1 MKDLELLLKNIKNKA
16 LLPVYFLHG
25 EESYYIDIAVKSLEN
40 DVLTEDEKSFGQ
52 TVLYGK
58 DTSIPEIISLA
69 QQFPMFGELNL
80 IIVKEAQDLK
90 LGEDELKSLEFY
102 VENPVPTTVLVFAHK
117 HKKLDS
123 RKKITKILT
132 KNNWIFLSEPVKDYQ
147 LAKWIADECKANQ
160 IKTAPNISHLL
171 ADYLGND
178 LSRIANEL
186 GKLKMVMKEGQEL
199 DEKLV
204 ETHIGISKDF
214 NVFELQKA
222 LGNKN
227 QAAALRIAFF
237 MGKSPKTNP
246 FPMII
251 GNLYNY
257 FSNIIIYHTMHGQ
270 SPQVMAAAM
279 NVNPYFIKDFAESAR
294 FYPLKHATRIIS
306 LLREADLK
314 NKGLGANQ
322 IDDAELL
329 RELTYKILNV
339 DRLKV
344 SV

>member
-1 MKDLELLLKNIKNKA
+1 
-16 LLPVYFLHG
+16 
-25 EESYYIDIAVKSLEN
+25 
-40 DVLTEDEKSFGQ
+40 
-52 TVLYGK
+52 
-58 DTSIPEIISLA
+58 
-69 QQFPMFGELNL
+69 
-80 IIVKEAQDLK
+80 
-90 LGEDELKSLEFY
+90 
-102 VENPVPTTVLVFAHK
+102 
-117 HKKLDS
+117 
-123 RKKITKILT
+123 
-132 KNNWIFLSEPVKDYQ
+132 
-147 LAKWIADECKANQ
+147 
-160 IKTAPNISHLL
+160 
-171 ADYLGND
+171 
-178 LSRIANEL
+178 
-186 GKLKMVMKEGQEL
+186 MVMKEGQEL

-270 SPQVMAAAM
+270 SPQAMAAAM

-322 IDDAELL
+322 TDDAELL